1 MSKLL
6 TRMAPAVPLVL
17 SVMVGV
23 AVATLSAQQPPPVGA
38 LLAVNVTPSAPTV
51 SVGQQTFVK
60 ATGVF
65 TGGTRQLGGGGNMPL
80 WSFLVAP
87 AMQAAVCAV
96 PPATPSFFGQVIAI
110 KNDGTFQETWSPLTP
125 VIAVTGTW
133 TPSTVHVDLAC
144 VDQNLSTMTGT
155 MDVTWTGT
163 QYDGTYSFANSGV
176 AELAGLTW
184 TSSNPGV
191 ALIDQRGRVV
201 GVSPGTSVL
210 RATYGRTCWPG
221 EPQPPGGCRGSVAGT
236 TVVTVTAAACPPPTI
251 NSQSVSPDILWP
263 PNHKMANVTVT
274 QSVSNSCSQPVSCH
288 IESITSSEP
297 ANGMGDGDTAPDWE
311 ITGNLTA
318 QLRAERSG
326 EGDGRAYTIVTACTN
341 SAGTARRASIVT
353 VPHNR

>member
-1 MSKLL
+1 MSRLL
-6 TRMAPAVPLVL
+6 TRMAPAVPLYL
-17 SVMVGV
+17 SVMAGV

-38 LLAVNVTPSAPTV
+38 LLAVNVTPSSPTI
-51 SVGQQTFVK
+51 SVGQQTLVK

-80 WSFLVAP
+80 WSFVISPSMLAG
-87 AMQAAVCAV
+87 VCAV
-96 PPATPSFFGQVIAI
+96 PPANPIFGGQVIAI
-110 KNDGTFQETWSPLTP
+110 KDDGTFQTTWSVISP

-133 TPSTVHVDLAC
+133 TPTSVHVDLSC
-144 VDQNLSTMTGT
+144 VDQNISTITGT
-155 MDVTWTGT
+155 MDVAWNVT

-184 TSSNPGV
+184 TSSDSSV
-191 ALIDQRGRVV
+191 AIIDQRGRVT
-201 GVSPGTSVL
+201 GVSPGTAVL
-210 RATYGRTCWPG
+210 TGTYGRTCWPG

-236 TVVTVTAAACPPPTI
+236 AVVTVTPAACPPPTI
-251 NSQSVSPDILWP
+251 NSQSVSPDVLWP
-263 PNHKMANVTVT
+263 PNHKMADVTVT
-274 QSVSNSCSQPVSCH
+274 QSVSNSCSQLVSCH

-318 QLRAERSG
+318 RLRAERSG
-326 EGDGRAYTIVTACTN
+326 DGDGRAYTIVTACTN